1 MSNKPIRSTKSR
13 MPKSRKLNDD
23 MGDDEFDDHDDGD
36 EAPEESGAVLTSDD
50 DEKRLI
56 GLFGEV
62 EEIKVSQLVGLLME
76 FGDSAKVE
84 SVEEIDGKEVVTTE
98 TLPIEFIL
106 STPGG
111 SADDMFA
118 LYDVMRLV
126 REQCDIVTFGLGKVM
141 SAGVLLLAAGTKG
154 KRKIGKNCRVMIHSV
169 IGGTSGSF
177 HNLENEFNEL
187 RYMQKAYLSAL
198 AAETGVSEKKLR
210 AMINTK
216 VNVYLSAEEAVKM
229 GIADIII

>member
-1 MSNKPIRSTKSR
+1 LSNRPTKSTKSR
-13 MPKSRKLNDD
+13 ISKSRKLNDD
-23 MGDDEFDDHDDGD
+23 DMENEEFDDDSEDDSS
-36 EAPEESGAVLTSDD
+36 EESGAVLTSGD

-62 EEIKVSQLVGLLME
+62 EEVKVSQLVGLLME

-84 SVEEIDGKEVVTTE
+84 SVEEVDGKEVVSVE

-118 LYDVMRLV
+118 LYDIMRVV

-198 AAETGVSEKKLR
+198 ATETGISEKKLR

-229 GIADIII
+229 GIADIIV